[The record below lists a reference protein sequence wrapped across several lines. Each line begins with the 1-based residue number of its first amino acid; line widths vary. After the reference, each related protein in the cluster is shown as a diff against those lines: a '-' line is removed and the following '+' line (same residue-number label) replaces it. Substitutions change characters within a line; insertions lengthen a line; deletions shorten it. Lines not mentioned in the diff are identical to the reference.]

1 MINYVDFEGM
11 NETDLLFMR
20 IKNDIF
26 DILAKDTA
34 EIVNKF
40 TYTIG
45 EVEHEFKLEHEDTLE
60 VLENV
65 QAINLGLVD
74 TVTVTDVNGNQIEMN
89 KDEYVAR
96 NVHGFKNK
104 TNGYMELKQLK
115 KVLDAIETFEGLA
128 HFKDLA
134 TAKTEYIAEG
144 E

>member
-11 NETDLLFMR
+11 DETDLLFMR

-40 TYTIG
+40 TYKIG
-45 EVEHEFKLEHEDTLE
+45 EVEHEFKFEHEETLE
-60 VLENV
+60 VLGNV

-74 TVTVTDVNGNQIEMN
+74 TVTVTDVNGNRIEMN

-96 NVHGFKNK
+96 NSVGFKNK
-104 TNGYMELKQLK
+104 AKGYADLRELKD
-115 KVLDAIETFEGLA
+115 VLDKVETFAELVD
-128 HFKDLA
+128 FENLA
-134 TAKTEYIAEG
+134 TAKAKYIVEG